1 MNSGSFK
8 KIIWVLAGFFL
19 FSLSSCRDEGKLII
33 IEDNNP
39 PPYEGIPTILIENY
53 VNRLYIDLIGREPT
67 DAEMQSET
75 DFLKSQG
82 LQESARYNLISKLQS
97 NTTYQEGDSSFFI
110 AYYHRL
116 YELWKGRFIEGA
128 SNEDIE
134 SEIGIFEYAL
144 LGDSLTGNTQGVEAN
159 RAIIRK
165 FKAVIQSE
173 FAYRK
178 GEIKV
183 EDVFERMLN
192 NALYDKI
199 NMNTFNFIRAS
210 FQDIFGR
217 YPTDSEYN
225 DCYNTIEYST
235 AGTLFGVSCSNKDEY
250 ITILTH
256 SREAKEGIIRW
267 AYSTLLAREAKTA
280 EVFKAMQDFNN
291 TGNFQKVQADIL
303 VTDEYAGFN

>member
-1 MNSGSFK
+1 MKTINIK
-8 KIIWVLAGFFL
+8 RVIYLVLGFVFL
-19 FSLSSCRDEGKLII
+19 FFNGCKDDPKLII

-82 LQESARYNLISKLQS
+82 LQQSARYTLISKLQTS
-97 NTTYQEGDSSFFI
+97 TTYQEGDSSFFI

-144 LGDSLTGNTQGVEAN
+144 LSDSLTGNTQGVEAN
-159 RAIIRK
+159 RTIIRK

-173 FAYRK
+173 FQNRN
-178 GEIKV
+178 GEIQV
-183 EDVFERMLN
+183 QDVFERMLN

-210 FQDIFGR
+210 FQDVFGR

-225 DCYNTIEYST
+225 DCYNVIEYST
-235 AGTLFGVSCSNKDEY
+235 AGTLFGLSCSNKDEY
-250 ITILTH
+250 ISILTH
-256 SREAKEGIIRW
+256 SRESKEGIVRW

-280 EVFKAMQDFNN
+280 EVFKAMQDFNT

-303 VTDEYAGFN
+303 VTDEYAGFK